1 MEFNRHPYAE
11 GSHAFLSASKY
22 HWLRYD
28 EDKMIE
34 NFRNSQATA
43 LGTRKH
49 EFAAEAI
56 KLKQKL
62 ANSKMT
68 MNMYINDAISFRMLP
83 EQVLFF
89 SHNAFGTA
97 DAISFREDR
106 KTGRMLLRIH
116 DLKTGVSKASF
127 DQLIIYVAFF
137 CLEYGMLP
145 GEIDIELRIYQNDDI
160 AYMGTIE
167 NPDGNELD
175 LGDVVRAM
183 GLIQRYDILIDQMR
197 EEAKL

>member
-1 MEFNRHPYAE
+1 MEFNKHPYAE

-34 NFRNSQATA
+34 NFRNAQATA

-83 EQVLFF
+83 EQVLFY
-89 SHNAFGTA
+89 SRNAFGTA

-106 KTGRMLLRIH
+106 KSGRMLLRIH

-137 CLEYGMLP
+137 CLEYGVLP
-145 GEIDIELRIYQNDDI
+145 GEIDIELRIYQNDEI

-167 NPDGNELD
+167 NPDENELD